1 MIKTICLCLPEYP
14 DQIEAA
20 KKHFDESGVENVE
33 FFWGIHAEVAGLATW
48 HCYERDAPGSG
59 FKMGTKCTGIW
70 LSHYMLWA
78 SAMRETCDHIMVLE
92 TDAQFLPGW
101 KEKLEAALKI
111 VPTNYDF
118 LHPGHCCLEGH
129 PRTWVAGEVW
139 ETKHAQCTHAYI
151 VRRAILPFMLKT
163 LRKCYGPIDIQM
175 QLECFPFLK
184 TYAIMPRI
192 IDQFNTIIP
201 P

>member
-1 MIKTICLCLPEYP
+1 MKTFCLCLPEYP

-20 KKHFDESGVENVE
+20 KKHFDEMGVENVE

-70 LSHYMLWA
+70 LSHYLLWA

-129 PRTWVAGEVW
+129 PRTWVGGEVW
-139 ETKHAQCTHAYI
+139 ETKNCLCTHAYI
-151 VRRAILPFMLKT
+151 VRRAVIPYLLRT
-163 LRKCYGPIDIQM
+163 LRKVWAPIDIQLV
-175 QLECFPFLK
+175 LEAFPNLNC
-184 TYAIMPRI
+184 YAIMPRI
-192 IDQFNTIIP
+192 ISQFNTVIP